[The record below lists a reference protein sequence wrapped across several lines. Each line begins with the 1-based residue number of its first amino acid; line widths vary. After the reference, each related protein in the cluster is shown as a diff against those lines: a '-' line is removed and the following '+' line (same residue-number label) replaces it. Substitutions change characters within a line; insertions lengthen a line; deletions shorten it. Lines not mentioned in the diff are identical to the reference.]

1 MKMKRFTLLLVVF
14 VMISFAS
21 IAQSE
26 VLVGWTF
33 PGSSLVADTGIS
45 LHQETEIITIGG
57 TSAIELKNGYTTKAA
72 QATEWNQGME
82 EKAWLIKAKTT
93 GYYNLTISSRQ
104 QSGGEEP
111 GPKYF
116 KIQFSINNGLSWT
129 EVIGGEI
136 TVENDWETSFIDKL
150 PLPSDCDEKD
160 DLWIRWVM
168 ALNTATGGGSVAA
181 DGKSK
186 IDNIY
191 LHGDKINGIE
201 EHMQASF
208 TLFPNPAT
216 DYVEIH
222 ANSIMT
228 NIVVSDIT
236 GKILFEEV
244 LNTQSKKVNVSEF
257 PKGNYIVSIKN
268 KENNNLTSQKL
279 LIH

>member
-1 MKMKRFTLLLVVF
+1 MRNFTLLLIACVTF
-14 VMISFAS
+14 SFAAL
-21 IAQSE
+21 AQSE
-26 VLVGWTF
+26 LLVGWTF
-33 PGSSLVADTGIS
+33 PGNSLVADTGIS
-45 LHQETEIITIGG
+45 LHPETEIITIGG

-72 QATEWNQGME
+72 QATEWNLGME
-82 EKAWLIKAKTT
+82 TKAWMIKAKTT
-93 GYYNLTISSRQ
+93 GYNNLTISSRQ

-116 KIQFSINNGLSWT
+116 NIQFSINNGLSWNDI
-129 EVIGGEI
+129 IGGEI
-136 TVENDWETSFIDKL
+136 TVENDWETSFVDNL
-150 PLPSDCDEKD
+150 PLPSDCSEKD

-168 ALNTATGGGSVAA
+168 ALNTASGNGGSVTA

-191 LHGDKINGIE
+191 LRGDKINGIE
-201 EHMQASF
+201 DHLQVSF

-216 DYVEIH
+216 DYVEIN

-228 NIVVSDIT
+228 NIVIADIS
-236 GKILFEEV
+236 GKIVFEKYINAQTE
-244 LNTQSKKVNVSEF
+244 KIDVSNF
-257 PKGNYIVSIKN
+257 PKGNYIISIKN